1 MLVLGR
7 KQMESIHIGQNITV
21 TVLSVRGRTVRLGI
35 DAPSEVSILRSELVP
50 EDEYSHTRPAD
61 ERQQPTTGVG
71 CGSSLS
77 G

>member
-35 DAPSEVSILRSELVP
+35 DAPPEVSILRSELVL
-50 EDEYSHTRPAD
+50 EDEYSHTWPAD
-61 ERQQPTTGVG
+61 ERHVLTSEVG
-71 CGSSLS
+71 CGPSLS